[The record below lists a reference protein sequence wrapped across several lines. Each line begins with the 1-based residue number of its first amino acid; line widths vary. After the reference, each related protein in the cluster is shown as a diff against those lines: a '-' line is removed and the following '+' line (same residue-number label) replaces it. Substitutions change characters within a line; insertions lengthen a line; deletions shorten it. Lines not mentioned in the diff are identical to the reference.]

1 PLPAAPVSPNTSAW
15 NVTTSVPA
23 SRHASEA
30 RPAFRHP
37 AARNVSG
44 PQLYS
49 AATCGSSSPIW
60 RPRRTI
66 RPSRPITMRA
76 GSTGSRGSGA
86 AAVNT
91 EISRARRGSS
101 SGSTGG
107 KRGSSRAAATVIS
120 RTTSPSGRSSAT
132 WPTQP
137 RSAPPVSM
145 MVTNAPRLRA
155 APGEPGRDGRGRPAR
170 CATSVA
176 RARCS
181 SATRSAAVNSGS
193 AMIRLPATDRVRP
206 IQLLVQDDARQL
218 VWKREAR
225 QAPDPLGA
233 AQHRRR
239 QGFGAAQ
246 GEGHV
251 APLKLPA
258 GGPVRQLGGR
268 PLVPLL
274 RQRDEARALGNCVE
288 NSRLGLH
295 FPLLH
300 RRVTPQPLEVSVT
313 RRPQRR
319 VPHAAHRD
327 DVIAHQAYI
336 PRSRCIAATRS
347 IAIMYDAIRVFTLW
361 RSAQVTTS
369 ENERTMMLSSR

>member
-1 PLPAAPVSPNTSAW
+1 
-15 NVTTSVPA
+15 
-23 SRHASEA
+23 
-30 RPAFRHP
+30 
-37 AARNVSG
+37 
-44 PQLYS
+44 
-49 AATCGSSSPIW
+49 
-60 RPRRTI
+60 
-66 RPSRPITMRA
+66 MRA
-76 GSTGSRGSGA
+76 GSTGSSGNGA

-107 KRGSSRAAATVIS
+107 KRGSARAAAPGLP
-120 RTTSPSGRSSAT
+120 RTT
-132 WPTQP
+132 
-137 RSAPPVSM
+137 
-145 MVTNAPRLRA
+145 
-155 APGEPGRDGRGRPAR
+155 
-170 CATSVA
+170 
-176 RARCS
+176 
-181 SATRSAAVNSGS
+181 
-193 AMIRLPATDRVRP
+193 
-206 IQLLVQDDARQL
+206 ARQL

-225 QAPDPLGA
+225 QAPDPLGP

-246 GEGHV
+246 GERHV
-251 APLKLPA
+251 APLQLPA

-268 PLVPLL
+268 PLVSLL

-300 RRVTPQPLEVSVT
+300 LRVTPQPLEVSVT

-369 ENERTMMLSSR
+369 ENERTMMLSSRRLTVSSSQK